1 LEFQKAVRQ
10 QVKARVAIAG
20 PAGAGKTYTALVA
33 AGVLRGNGKVALI
46 DTERE
51 SAKLYADI
59 FDFDVLE
66 LDTFGPGLYVQ
77 AIQAAEKTGYSVV
90 VIDSLSHAWDGV
102 GGALEQKG
110 RMEDQR
116 GMNSWTAWRKITP
129 IHEQLVDA
137 LLRCNMHVIV
147 TLRSKM
153 QYEQV
158 TDNGKSKVQKI
169 GMAPIQ
175 RAGME
180 YEFTLF
186 CDMDVNHSLS
196 VSKSRA
202 KIMSD
207 KVVQLPGPEFWQ
219 PFADWLDSGAEYE
232 PTASEEHVLT
242 DDKPEYTP
250 QQEPRQE
257 TVTPTAVAQNGH
269 LEKQDDD
276 RPWKPDELRANL
288 LKRTGNL
295 RESRGQWQVPPE
307 PGYVGA
313 MNGKLNGI
321 LGDDDRRHTFLRKVF
336 GMDSSKKMDKAQVQ
350 AVIGWLEGQAG
361 PAIIADEANR
371 LVNAVVTADA
381 VGELFGEEEPNDVG

>member
-1 LEFQKAVRQ
+1 MEFQKAVRQ

-33 AGVLRGNGKVALI
+33 AGVLRGDGKVALI

-77 AIQAAEKTGYSVV
+77 AIQAAEKAGYTVI
-90 VIDSLSHAWDGV
+90 VIDSLSHAWDGI
-102 GGALEQKG
+102 GGTLEQKG

-137 LLRCNMHVIV
+137 LLRCNMHVIA

-158 TDNGKSKVQKI
+158 IEDGKSTVQKV

-186 CDMDVNHSLS
+186 CDMDVNHSIV

-202 KIMSD
+202 KLMSD
-207 KVVQLPGPEFWQ
+207 RVAQLPGPEFWQ
-219 PFADWLDSGAEYE
+219 PFADWLESGAKYE
-232 PTASEEHVLT
+232 PTIPEGHTLT
-242 DDKPEYTP
+242 DDKPEYI
-250 QQEPRQE
+250 
-257 TVTPTAVAQNGH
+257 TAKKSQNG
-269 LEKQDDD
+269 D
-276 RPWKPDELRANL
+276 RPWDAATLRTNL
-288 LKRTGNL
+288 LERTGNL
-295 RESRGQWQVPPE
+295 RKQGDQWLVPPQA
-307 PGYVGA
+307 GHVGA
-313 MNGKLNGI
+313 MVGKLKSI
-321 LGDDDRRHTFLRKVF
+321 LGNDDRRHTFLKFVF
-336 GMDSSKKMDKAQVQ
+336 GDASSKKLDKAQTE
-350 AVIGWLEGQAG
+350 AVMGWIEGQAG
-361 PAIIADEANR
+361 MEIVTDEANR
-371 LVNAVVTADA
+371 LVNSVVTAQA
-381 VGELFGEEEPNDVG
+381 VGELSGMEEDHG

>member
-1 LEFQKAVRQ
+1 MEFQRAVRQ

-33 AGVLRGNGKVALI
+33 AGVLRGVGKVALI

-77 AIQAAEKTGYSVV
+77 AIQAAEKAGYTVV

-219 PFADWLDSGAEYE
+219 PFADWLDSGAKYE
-232 PTASEEHVLT
+232 STPPEEHILT
-242 DDKPEYTP
+242 DDKPEYT
-250 QQEPRQE
+250 
-257 TVTPTAVAQNGH
+257 VTTK
-269 LEKQDDD
+269 KQDTVDPVDPDD
-276 RPWKPDELRANL
+276 RPWRPDVLRAKIL
-288 LKRTGNL
+288 GKVQQLKDDDIAL
-295 RESRGQWQVPPE
+295 WLEAVE
-307 PGYVGA
+307 PGHVGA
-313 MNGKLNGI
+313 LVGKLNGI
-321 LGDDDRRHTFLRKVF
+321 LGNDDRRHTCLKFVF
-336 GMDSSKKMDKAQVQ
+336 GDASSKQMSKAEIE
-350 AVIGWLEGQAG
+350 AMLRY
-361 PAIIADEANR
+361 IAKGSPETVSDELNR

-381 VGELFGEEEPNDVG
+381 VGTLPGMSAAVVDGLVRQDPDDIG